1 MELLTQLEERI
12 AVLLSRMDSLA
23 AENAELKAR
32 LEASSSLEEE
42 NSSLRETVAEERRK
56 NELALG
62 RVDAILARLK
72 ELPE

>member
-12 AVLLSRMDSLA
+12 GVLLSRMDSLT

-32 LEASSSLEEE
+32 LEGSFSIEEE
-42 NSSLRETVAEERRK
+42 NKKLKEAVAEERRK

>member
-1 MELLTQLEERI
+1 MELFAQLEERI
-12 AVLLSRMDSLA
+12 GVLLSRMDSLT

-32 LEASSSLEEE
+32 LEGSCSLEEE
-42 NSSLRETVAEERRK
+42 NKNLKEAIAEERRK
-56 NELALG
+56 NELALD

>member
-1 MELLTQLEERI
+1 MELLNQLEERI
-12 AVLLSRMDSLA
+12 GVLLSRMDSLS

-42 NSSLRETVAEERRK
+42 NQSLKEAVTEERRK